1 MIGYRAMEQP
11 SPNEEPETAG
21 NPHDEQRA
29 REREALRRRVSESLL
44 RCPEANL
51 TPRA

>member
-1 MIGYRAMEQP
+1 MIGYRVMEKNSAQ
-11 SPNEEPETAG
+11 EEPEAAG
-21 NPHDEQRA
+21 NQRDEQRA

-51 TPRA
+51 SPRT